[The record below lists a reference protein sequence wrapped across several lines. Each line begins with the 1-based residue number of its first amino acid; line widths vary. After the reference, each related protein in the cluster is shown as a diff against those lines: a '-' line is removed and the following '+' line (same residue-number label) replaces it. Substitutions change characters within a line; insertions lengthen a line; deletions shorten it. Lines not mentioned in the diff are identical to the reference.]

1 MGRCG
6 SCRKCPALEVDRA
19 DACDYRKRYSP
30 SINGTCCV
38 SIVCPIKVGK
48 FEGFSWIRCE
58 GKGSF
63 LNSPAVKE
71 FGESRIKRG
80 EKCLVVDLAACT
92 GMDSTFMG
100 TLAGL
105 SSRISE
111 KEGVLQV
118 ADPGEKNRNSLE
130 DLGLDFL
137 MEIDPEEAHWKDVAE
152 KARDLL
158 KPKVAGMKAGTE
170 LHTRHILEA
179 HEILSEA
186 NESNREKFS
195 GVVEMLGEQLGE
207 RSEDAR

>member
-1 MGRCG
+1 MFV
-6 SCRKCPALEVDRA
+6 A
-19 DACDYRKRYSP
+19 
-30 SINGTCCV
+30 N
-38 SIVCPIKVGK
+38 VCPIKVGK
-48 FEGFSWIRCE
+48 FEGFSWIRCD

-80 EKCLVVDLAACT
+80 EKCLVVDLRDCT

-105 SSRISE
+105 ARIITA
-111 KEGVLQV
+111 KEGVLQI
-118 ADPGEKNRNSLE
+118 AEPGERNSNSLE

-137 MEIDPEEAHWKDVAE
+137 MEIDPAEAAWKDVAE

-158 KPKVAGMKAGTE
+158 KPKVAGMAAGTE

-186 NESNREKFS
+186 NDSNRKKFS
-195 GVVEMLGEQLGE
+195 GVVEMLGEQLGGE
-207 RSEDAR
+207 PNSPR